1 MVLFHA
7 IHHQPSPG
15 IKMDGLWL
23 VQQEWLFWSVDRCW
37 RLNEPSCPMLGCTDV
52 WLWTW
57 LVSLNYP
64 RVCKFWVTFFFKLF
78 YTLIKLLFFW
88 NKMSDVIL
96 MWAESWLICSFPV
109 PPIISSRGG
118 TVTVVVNEAARLEC
132 EATGVPLPSLTW
144 LKDGSPVAS
153 VSHGIQVLFDQPG
166 FSLAPVSWSDCR
178 SASFSLLGVIW
189 RQGFVTKQCSGQ
201 WHGQIH
207 MCGRQRWRRTKQRLW
222 SESVW

>member
-1 MVLFHA
+1 M
-7 IHHQPSPG
+7 
-15 IKMDGLWL
+15 
-23 VQQEWLFWSVDRCW
+23 
-37 RLNEPSCPMLGCTDV
+37 
-52 WLWTW
+52 
-57 LVSLNYP
+57 
-64 RVCKFWVTFFFKLF
+64 
-78 YTLIKLLFFW
+78 LFFW